1 MLKRCILK
9 LVFGSYL
16 ITVIKSTSEKS
27 KIVEGELALPKQF
40 PHQVSLQHLQNG
52 PNCTAH
58 FCGGSIIDEWHII
71 TAAHCIFDGSQ
82 NKYRFKSI
90 TIVAGII
97 DLLNQTSAVYRD
109 VQFTFMPH
117 AYTLNA
123 FNQLE
128 NQEDDIA
135 ILKLRDPLPLGS
147 HPFIGAVKL
156 PAPNQCLFKKRD
168 SVNQKGVMSG
178 FGSTN
183 NDDLMVRRYLEYVWG
198 YIDLASTNSAK
209 NVSRC
214 VPSQICVKSISLD
227 IGIPSQPCTGFSGGP
242 LYDDKNN
249 ILMGIISSSGYHPF
263 GMNEC
268 GIYTVCTR
276 VSFYLDFINQVLA
289 NSIALSD
296 STILTSEL
304 SRFNS
309 IYYANRHVCN
319 AY

>member
-1 MLKRCILK
+1 M
-9 LVFGSYL
+9 
-16 ITVIKSTSEKS
+16 
-27 KIVEGELALPKQF
+27 PKQF

-183 NDDLMVRRYLEYVWG
+183 NDDLM
-198 YIDLASTNSAK
+198 
-209 NVSRC
+209 
-214 VPSQICVKSISLD
+214 
-227 IGIPSQPCTGFSGGP
+227 GFSGGP